1 MTTTITIITITKAI
15 IRELIITSIKKVK
28 KNTKKLLKVLYN
40 YTSEVTNTLMAMRAD
55 AIESAIKVPGKPS

>member
-1 MTTTITIITITKAI
+1 MTTTITIVTITKAI
-15 IRELIITSIKKVK
+15 IRELIITSIKKLK

-40 YTSEVTNTLMAMRAD
+40 YTSEVKNTLMAMRAD